1 VDAKRNLCPCPP
13 APLLHLVNMA
23 MQKILI
29 IGYGNPDREDD
40 GVAWHVLQALSNHY
54 HSPII
59 ESDGGIFEAEHNPH
73 LVFALQLTPEM
84 SEALAQYQHVC
95 FVDAHTGAYAEEVRA
110 ESIAPNFQASP
121 FTHHLTPESCLSLA
135 QNLYGSAPQA
145 LVVSVRGYQFGYRTA
160 LSAQTAPLVPQ
171 AAAKII
177 EWLS

>member
-1 VDAKRNLCPCPP
+1 
-13 APLLHLVNMA
+13 
-23 MQKILI
+23 MQKVLI
-29 IGYGNPDREDD
+29 IGYGNADREDD
-40 GVAWHVLQALSNHY
+40 GVAWHILQALSTYY

-73 LVFALQLTPEM
+73 LIFSLQLTPEM
-84 SEALAQYQHVC
+84 SEALTQYEQVC
-95 FVDAHTGAYAEEVRA
+95 FIDAHTGAYAEEVRA
-110 ESIAPNFQASP
+110 EIITPNFQASP

-145 LVVSVRGYQFGYRTA
+145 MMVSARGYQFGYFTE
-160 LSAQTAPLVPQ
+160 LSPQTARLVPI